1 MEKQNSVVFRSSP
14 AGYNKRDVNQFI
26 LSMNAKFSAA
36 EEGYKKE
43 ISALK
48 ESCQKGAQS
57 AEKLASAEAENE
69 ALRRELETL
78 RLEIGELRRE
88 YEAMTATQSAMTPN
102 DAEEVEKLRKKASLY
117 DTMSSQ
123 FGDVMLTANY
133 NAEQMLSDARR
144 EAEQT
149 LEAAKSTIGQ
159 GVAMLSTR
167 LDDLYRSASIQ
178 AIDEIQAT
186 VYSAQ
191 KALSRF
197 LDDFARHRAQLDE
210 TLRQHDAELRRA
222 TDEQITQMEIQGKAT
237 LESICTKKSRLA
249 LEEDGE

>member
-1 MEKQNSVVFRSSP
+1 MEKQNSVVFRSSA

-43 ISALK
+43 ISTLK
-48 ESCQKGAQS
+48 ENCQKGAQ
-57 AEKLASAEAENE
+57 ALEKLGTAEAENE
-69 ALRRELETL
+69 ALRRELEAMRFEL
-78 RLEIGELRRE
+78 GELRRE
-88 YEAMTATQSAMTPN
+88 KEALSTCDT
-102 DAEEVEKLRKKASLY
+102 EELENVRKKAALY

-123 FGDVMLTANY
+123 FGDVMLTASH
-133 NAEQMLSDARR
+133 NAEQMISDARR
-144 EAEQT
+144 ESEQT

-159 GVAMLSTR
+159 GAALLCTR
-167 LDDLYRSASIQ
+167 LDDLYHNANLH

-197 LDDFARHRAQLDE
+197 LDDFSRRRAQLDE
-210 TLRQHDAELRRA
+210 VLRQQDIELRRA
-222 TDEQITQMEIQGKAT
+222 TDEQIAQMESQGKAA
-237 LESICTKKSRLA
+237 LKSICAPKNRPSS
-249 LEEDGE
+249 EVDE